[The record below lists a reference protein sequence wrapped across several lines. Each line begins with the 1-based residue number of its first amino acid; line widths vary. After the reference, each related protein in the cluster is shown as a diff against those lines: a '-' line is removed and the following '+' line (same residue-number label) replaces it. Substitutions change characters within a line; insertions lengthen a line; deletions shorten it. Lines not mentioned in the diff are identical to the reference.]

1 MVLFFFAI
9 RLREIVW
16 KMIFR
21 KRRRGGGGDWR
32 REMIFDGRNRI
43 FDLR

>member
-21 KRRRGGGGDWR
+21 KRRGGWAERDD
-32 REMIFDGRNRI
+32 I
-43 FDLR
+43 